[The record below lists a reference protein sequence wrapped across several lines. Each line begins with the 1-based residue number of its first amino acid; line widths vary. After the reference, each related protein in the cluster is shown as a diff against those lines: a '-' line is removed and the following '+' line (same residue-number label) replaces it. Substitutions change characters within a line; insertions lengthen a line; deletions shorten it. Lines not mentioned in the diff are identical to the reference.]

1 MQVTAVF
8 TRIPESSN
16 CFFFD
21 LIPTNDLNDWNP
33 SAPLRPGSAQRWNVW
48 NPLQHQVSGAIE
60 RLESTR

>member
-16 CFFFD
+16 CFSFD
-21 LIPTNDLNDWNP
+21 LIPTNDLNDWN
-33 SAPLRPGSAQRWNVW
+33 GAQRWNVW